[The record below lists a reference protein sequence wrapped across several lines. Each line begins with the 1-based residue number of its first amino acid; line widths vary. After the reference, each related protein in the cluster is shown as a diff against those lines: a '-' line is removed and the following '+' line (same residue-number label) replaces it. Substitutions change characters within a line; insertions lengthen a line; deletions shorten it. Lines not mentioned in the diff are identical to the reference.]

1 MARVPHFPPARRTLL
16 LAALA
21 GAATLPVPAADAM
34 AARYVAKPAGGGRI
48 ALDVVSGQ
56 LRRIQA
62 TLPSRCEN
70 DHGGSWSARLAID
83 ESGAVALQSGR
94 FGFQGQAPQQGQVP
108 GRRAAAQ
115 RRDLGPHPAHLPR
128 HRPCRRRRRH
138 VLPVRHRHDVLPR
151 RQAPLTSP
159 WKYGTLA
166 LLGTI
171 VSSSLLPVQMPILS
185 LSG

>member
-21 GAATLPVPAADAM
+21 GAATLPVSAADAM
-34 AARYVAKPAGGGRI
+34 AARYVATPAGGGRL
-48 ALDVVSGQ
+48 AFDVVSGE

-70 DHGGSWSARLAID
+70 NHGGSWSARLAID

-94 FGFQGQAPQQGQVP
+94 FGFQGQARNKVRFQVD
-108 GRRAAAQ
+108 GRLRNGAT
-115 RRDLGPHPAHLPR
+115 LGPHPAHLPR
-128 HRPCRRRRRH
+128 HRPRRRRRRQ

-159 WKYGTLA
+159 SKYGTLA

>member
-56 LRRIQA
+56 LRRIRA
-62 TLPSRCEN
+62 ALPSRCEN

-83 ESGAVALQSGR
+83 ESGTVALQSGR
-94 FGFQGQAPQQGQVP
+94 FGFQGRARDNVRFQVD
-108 GRRAAAQ
+108 GRLRNGAISGRIRLTYLDIDHVGVGDDTSFLCDTGTTSYRAV
-115 RRDLGPHPAHLPR
+115 
-128 HRPCRRRRRH
+128 RRR
-138 VLPVRHRHDVLPR
+138 
-151 RQAPLTSP
+151 
-159 WKYGTLA
+159 
-166 LLGTI
+166 
-171 VSSSLLPVQMPILS
+171 
-185 LSG
+185 